1 MAVQPESPQ
10 TGFLASALNLADDTF
25 TRITAG
31 ISAGEFRR
39 MLRGEPPGRPNPRL
53 RPHSDSFLLHI
64 KPAYYHESVTR
75 FTHTFRLG
83 LLSTYLFFVETITGI
98 FLMIWYAP
106 SPERA
111 YVDMIRLLE
120 GVPFGQFMRDLHR
133 LGAELMVAIVT
144 LHMVR
149 TYLTGSYKA
158 PRQFTWFTG
167 VILLVLTL
175 FLSFSGYLLPWDQLA
190 LWAVTI
196 GTSMAEA
203 IPPAAVGEQINL
215 LARGAPDIG
224 ANGLLR
230 FYLLHVFFLPLI
242 LFLFFFVHYYKVILY
257 GISLPAQEEE
267 VGIDTAKKVPADRR
281 RYFLPDVFIDETM
294 FLMAFTALMF
304 GWVAWS
310 FQAPLESIANSSSTP
325 LHTVA
330 PWYFYWLQGLLKISD
345 KFIAGVLLPGVL
357 LVLLMA
363 IPYLDPN
370 PSRRAKDR
378 QVAIVSGVVAGVV
391 MIIWSWMGTPE
402 YAALGAPPIE
412 IIQGMMPEEGA
423 GLVREIKYK
432 HFPLGSYVT
441 MESDE
446 LAERV
451 GPEKYQELVD
461 EGLLTFDTI
470 PTDDEH
476 FNEAMHV
483 WDHSVDHWMEEDSNF
498 MQAYSILHIKQ
509 DQPSLKE
516 FDWNVYWV
524 NSEGL
529 EESYQRSF
537 YLHET
542 SLYWEQYQRR
552 DFSYLDGY
560 GEVVAERFRGLFGGS
575 EGDVVSEDDE
585 SASAE

>member
-1 MAVQPESPQ
+1 MAVQPENQ
-10 TGFLASALNLADDTF
+10 QRGFLSTALDLADDTF

-106 SPERA
+106 APERA

-133 LGAELMVAIVT
+133 LGAEMMVAIVT

-149 TYLTGSYKA
+149 TYLTASYKP

-167 VILLVLTL
+167 VILLVVTL

-242 LFLFFFVHYYKVILY
+242 LFLFFFVHYYKVVLY

-267 VGIDTAKKVPADRR
+267 IGVDTAKKVPADRR

-310 FQAPLESIANSSSTP
+310 FQAPLESIANPSSTP

-345 KFIAGVLLPGVL
+345 KFVAGVLLPTIL

-378 QVAIVSGVVAGVV
+378 QIAIVSGVVAGVV

-423 GLVREIKYK
+423 GLVREITYE
-432 HFPLGSYVT
+432 HFPVGSYVT
-441 MESDE
+441 MESEE

-451 GPEKYQELVD
+451 GPEKYQELRDLGVV
-461 EGLLTFDTI
+461 TFDELHSE
-470 PTDDEH
+470 DEH

-483 WDHSVDHWMEEDSNF
+483 WDESVDHWMEEDSNF
-498 MQAYSILHIKQ
+498 KSAYSILHINQ

-516 FDWNVYWV
+516 FDWNVYWL
-524 NSEGL
+524 NAEGI

-552 DFSYLDGY
+552 DFSYLDGFA
-560 GEVVAERFRGLFGGS
+560 GEFVDNLFGS
-575 EGDVVSEDDE
+575 DEIDVATEEDE